1 MKKYE
6 NPEGEHLEVCEGRSS
21 PSDTLFLAT
30 RFWCGDGRACAA
42 RVALGVGLNKVN
54 KKWESTQP
62 TAAMAS
68 HFWLEKSYVLNF
80 FLSTFSLVWY
90 GIAEEMRRAG
100 GVSLRGFVEVLG
112 RRDFVLEKKL
122 SLFERSEFDNFFS
135 GFSKI
140 STP

>member
-1 MKKYE
+1 MEKRK
-6 NPEGEHLEVCEGRSS
+6 PLGGASQSLRRPKLPLRT
-21 PSDTLFLAT
+21 PSLAT
-30 RFWCGDGRACAA
+30 RFWRGDGRARVA

-62 TAAMAS
+62 TATMAS

-80 FLSTFSLVWY
+80 FLSTFSLVRC
-90 GIAEEMRRAG
+90 GIVEEMRRAG

-112 RRDFVLEKKL
+112 RRDFALEKKL